1 MAAAKFI
8 LQFKNN
14 RYLEAALGGI
24 RPVCLGMILSVGV
37 VMIQST
43 LVLNGAAQWN
53 LVLITLLTAAAML
66 KFHLSVPKTILMA
79 AVLGLLLG

>member
-1 MAAAKFI
+1 M
-8 LQFKNN
+8 
-14 RYLEAALGGI
+14 GGI
-24 RPVCLGMILSVGV
+24 RPVCLEMILSVGV

-79 AVLGLLLG
+79 AVLGLFLG

>member
-1 MAAAKFI
+1 M
-8 LQFKNN
+8 
-14 RYLEAALGGI
+14 GGI

-53 LVLITLLTAAAML
+53 LVLITLLTAAML

-79 AVLGLLLG
+79 AVLGLFLG